1 MRAQIHEGG
10 DRDRARTQIT
20 LAHRRWES
28 LLDTPCRPNTSHDFD
43 LNNEMFEGAM
53 PTFTTLGRESMLLV
67 LTLAAG
73 SVDAISYLGLGH
85 VFTAMMTGNIVLLG
99 LAVAQGEV
107 LAGLR
112 SIVALIGFALGVFVG
127 AVIVERESKQT
138 DWPPPITAALALE
151 TALIAIF
158 AATYYLTGTGGGAG
172 ITNLLIVLLA
182 LAMGTQSAAVR
193 RLGVPGIATTYITGT
208 LTSLMVDLLGWL
220 RSIAAPL
227 PTPKPA
233 ERGSVGR
240 RSTSMPWEQRVGL
253 LAGVVSL
260 YCLGALAGGILEEH
274 SSRLAGF
281 LPLAALLLVVLNA
294 LIRHYSSS
302 DFRS

>member
-1 MRAQIHEGG
+1 
-10 DRDRARTQIT
+10 
-20 LAHRRWES
+20 
-28 LLDTPCRPNTSHDFD
+28 
-43 LNNEMFEGAM
+43 M
-53 PTFTTLGRESMLLV
+53 PTFMTLGRESMLLV

-73 SVDAISYLGLGH
+73 SVDAISYLGLGY

-99 LAVAQGEV
+99 LAIAQGQA

-112 SIVALIGFALGVFVG
+112 SIVALIGFAIGVLLG

-138 DWPPPITAALALE
+138 DWPPPVTATLALE
-151 TALIAIF
+151 TGLIAVF
-158 AATYYLTGTGGGAG
+158 AATYYFTGTARTAG
-172 ITNLLIVLLA
+172 ITNFLIVLLA
-182 LAMGTQSAAVR
+182 VAMGTQSAAVR

-227 PTPKPA
+227 PSPKPA
-233 ERGSVGR
+233 ERGSVG

-253 LAGVVSL
+253 LAGVVGL
-260 YCLGALAGGILEEH
+260 YCLGALAGGLLEEH
-274 SSRLAGF
+274 SPRLAGL

-294 LIRHYSSS
+294 LIRQRGSS
-302 DFRS
+302 DCRC

>member
-43 LNNEMFEGAM
+43 FNNEMFEGAM

-73 SVDAISYLGLGH
+73 SVDAISCLGLGH

-99 LAVAQGEV
+99 LAVAQGQV

-151 TALIAIF
+151 TALIAVF
-158 AATYYLTGTGGGAG
+158 AATYYL
-172 ITNLLIVLLA
+172 
-182 LAMGTQSAAVR
+182 
-193 RLGVPGIATTYITGT
+193 TGT

-274 SSRLAGF
+274 LSRLGGF
-281 LPLAALLLVVLNA
+281 FPLGALLLVVLDA
-294 LIRHYSSS
+294 LIRRYSSS